1 MQEVVTLLP
10 GAVIGGHY
18 LVVDLVGR
26 GGFSAVYLVQDLQRE
41 EKFFALKE
49 AIITHKEVIERFA
62 FEYSVLEHLVHPALP
77 RVYSIF
83 DNEEHNRLYML
94 MDYVEGP
101 NLEMLRRIQPD
112 KRFSFP
118 IIIALL
124 APVMDA
130 LACLHQQYPPII
142 HRDIKPANIIV
153 PIAEGK
159 TILVDFGISKQYDTN
174 RTTSA
179 VRYGSP
185 GYGAPEHYTKG
196 TNIRTDIY
204 GLGATLYTLL
214 TGVIPPDAIE
224 RMTQLSNE
232 NTDPLKPVYEFVPT
246 IPPYVSRAIQRAMAI
261 RMGQRFATV
270 QEFWQALQGETIQ
283 PPISEAINSIVA
295 LSSVPTTSHKTEK
308 TLSVS
313 AQEKQLTSR
322 RLRKR
327 FLLPIFLVLLAII
340 GIAAS
345 YWGFH
350 IFSNH
355 HLTARVNSNST
366 SQYATLTPTVH
377 ASAINQPTYTQNLYP
392 RLSAS
397 YYGTIND
404 LQANATSEM
413 SLTQMLQTG
422 GHISGFFSGMR
433 INAPYAG
440 STDTLKNISFTIAS
454 SSDHVS
460 LNFTG
465 AVQASGSL
473 KGTFCEIDQNGQCIS
488 NGVFGLWSI
497 TPKTS
502 GK

>member
-18 LVVDLVGR
+18 LVVDLVGK
-26 GGFSAVYLVQDLQRE
+26 GGFSAVYLVQDQQRE
-41 EKFFALKE
+41 ENFFALKE
-49 AIITHKEVIERFA
+49 AIITHKEVRERFT

-77 RVYSIF
+77 RVYSVF

-112 KRFSFP
+112 KRFPFP

-130 LACLHQQYPPII
+130 LACLHQQNPPII

-159 TILVDFGISKQYDTN
+159 TILVDFGISKQYDMN

-232 NTDPLKPVYEFVPT
+232 NTDPLKPVDELVST
-246 IPPYVSRAIQRAMAI
+246 IPLHVSRAIQRAMSI
-261 RMGQRFATV
+261 RMGLRFATV
-270 QEFWQALQGETIQ
+270 KEFWQALQGETRQ

-295 LSSVPTTSHKTEK
+295 LPAVSDVSKKTEK
-308 TLSVS
+308 TLSIS
-313 AQEKQLTSR
+313 PKEKQMTNR

-327 FLLPIFLVLLAII
+327 FLLPIFLVLLAIV

-345 YWGFH
+345 YWGFP
-350 IFSNH
+350 IFNNH
-355 HLTARVNSNST
+355 RLATKAGSNST
-366 SQYATLTPTVH
+366 SRYATLTPTSH
-377 ASAINQPTYTQNLYP
+377 ASVINQPTYTQNSYP
-392 RLSAS
+392 RLSPS
-397 YYGTIND
+397 YYGTLED
-404 LQANATSEM
+404 LQANVASQM
-413 SLTQMLQTG
+413 ALTQMLQIG
-422 GHISGFFSGMR
+422 GHISGSFSAMH
-433 INAPYAG
+433 ISAQYIG
-440 STDTLKNISFTIAS
+440 SIDASRNISFTIVS
-454 SSDHVS
+454 GPDHVS

-465 AVQASGSL
+465 IVQASGSL

-488 NGVFGLWSI
+488 DGVFGLWSI
-497 TPKTS
+497 APGTS